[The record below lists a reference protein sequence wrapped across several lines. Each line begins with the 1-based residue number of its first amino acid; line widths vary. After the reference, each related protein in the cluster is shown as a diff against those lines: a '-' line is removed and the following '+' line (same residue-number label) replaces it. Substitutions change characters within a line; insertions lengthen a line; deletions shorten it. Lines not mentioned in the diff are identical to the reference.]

1 MSKRNDAVR
10 IYDIDPYKQ
19 IFPYIMNRRG
29 DSLVYQNMILD
40 LSRTVA
46 FIKEQKEETGR
57 TYRVFEVFLAAI
69 LRTIALRPQLNRF
82 VANYRYWQRSELSLN
97 FVVKESYSDDA
108 PEHSMPLLFE
118 PEMILPEIADIVN
131 AAIEQQRVPA
141 SSNFTDQAILFFLRF
156 PRPII
161 RLIVAL
167 ARLLDRHGKAP
178 KALRDADGLHT
189 SIFVSNLG
197 SIGLG
202 GTSPHHHLY
211 EWGTTSLFLTMGQL
225 RRQRTTADG
234 QRVTKD
240 TMEVGFTVDERITDG
255 FYFAQSIKL
264 FQELLNNPQLLL
276 QRPVLPPAPLTRR
289 EYRKSLKAARPA
301 SPQRGY
307 AHDR

>member
-1 MSKRNDAVR
+1 MNRRNDAVR
-10 IYDIDPYKQ
+10 IFDIDPYKQ
-19 IFPYIMNRRG
+19 IFPYIMSRRS
-29 DSLVYQNMILD
+29 DALVYQNMVFD
-40 LSRTVA
+40 LTRTVA
-46 FIKEQKEETGR
+46 FIRDQKIESGR

-82 VANYRYWQRSELSLN
+82 VANHRYWQRNELSLN

-108 PEHSMPLLFE
+108 PEHSMPLIFE
-118 PEMILPEIADIVN
+118 PDMILPQIADIVD
-131 AAIEQQRVPA
+131 AAIEEQRIPA
-141 SSNFTDQAILFFLRF
+141 CANFTDKAILFFLRF

-161 RLIVAL
+161 RLIVAF
-167 ARLLDRHGKAP
+167 ARLLDRYGKAP

-197 SIGLG
+197 SIGMG

-225 RRQRTTADG
+225 RRQRAVEDG
-234 QRVTKD
+234 VQFTKD

-264 FQELLNNPQLLL
+264 FQDLLNNPHKLME
-276 QRPVLPPAPLTRR
+276 RPDLPPPPPTKR
-289 EYRKSLKAARPA
+289 EYRRALKTR
-301 SPQRGY
+301 R
-307 AHDR
+307 